1 MNSGFFL
8 IDKDEGVSSARV
20 VSKLKKKFNF
30 KKVGHTGTLDPFA
43 TGLLVCP
50 INSATRLSNF
60 VLDTKKVYSGIILL
74 GKKTDSDDITGNVM
88 SESSDFKFTFN
99 DILKIRDS
107 FLGKITQVPPKLSAI
122 KIDGKRAYDKFRK
135 NEDFEMKERA
145 VEVFSFEIFPP
156 KQESNIDTIYNT
168 LEELK
173 GLSPDFISVTYG
185 AGGSLSKNMTCEISS
200 IIKNKYKI
208 EPLAHLTCINSTKDQ
223 VDKILNDLKKEGI
236 ENVLALR
243 GDIPID
249 FDGKSDFKYASDL
262 IKHIKLR
269 NDFNIVGACYPEGHL
284 DSKSYE
290 DDLINLKKKQET

>member
-8 IDKDEGVSSARV
+8 IDKDEGVSSASV

-88 SESSDFKFTFN
+88 SESNDFKFTFN

-145 VEVFSFEIFPP
+145 VEVFSFEILHL
-156 KQESNIDTIYNT
+156 NDN
-168 LEELK
+168 
-173 GLSPDFISVTYG
+173 
-185 AGGSLSKNMTCEISS
+185 EISFRICCSKGTYIRS
-200 IIKNKYKI
+200 IARDFGEKLGVPSCLKTLRREKTSIFDVKDSKLISEVNLEDMILWYKI
-208 EPLAHLTCINSTKDQ
+208 FDNDQKLLLTDDEINKLNVGNVVFLNNLSNSDSYKKKFQEND
-223 VDKILNDLKKEGI
+223 ILYYTSSLNEQKSGVLKKVNGI
-236 ENVLALR
+236 WTFAVN
-243 GDIPID
+243 GI
-249 FDGKSDFKYASDL
+249 
-262 IKHIKLR
+262 
-269 NDFNIVGACYPEGHL
+269 
-284 DSKSYE
+284 
-290 DDLINLKKKQET
+290 

>member
-8 IDKDEGVSSARV
+8 IDKDEGVSSASV

-88 SESSDFKFTFN
+88 SESNDFKFTFN

-145 VEVFSFEIFPP
+145 VEVFSFEILHL
-156 KQESNIDTIYNT
+156 NDN
-168 LEELK
+168 
-173 GLSPDFISVTYG
+173 
-185 AGGSLSKNMTCEISS
+185 EISFRICCSKGTYIRS
-200 IIKNKYKI
+200 IARDFGEKLGVPSCLKTLRREKTSIFDVKDSKLISEVNLEDMILWYKI
-208 EPLAHLTCINSTKDQ
+208 FDNDQKLLLTDDEINKLNVGNDVFLNNLSNSDSYKKKFQEND
-223 VDKILNDLKKEGI
+223 ILYYTSSLNEQKSGVLKKVNGI
-236 ENVLALR
+236 WTFAVN
-243 GDIPID
+243 GI
-249 FDGKSDFKYASDL
+249 
-262 IKHIKLR
+262 
-269 NDFNIVGACYPEGHL
+269 
-284 DSKSYE
+284 
-290 DDLINLKKKQET
+290 

>member
-8 IDKDEGVSSARV
+8 IDKDEGVSSASV

-88 SESSDFKFTFN
+88 SESNDFKFTFN

-145 VEVFSFEIFPP
+145 VEVFSFEILHL
-156 KQESNIDTIYNT
+156 NDN
-168 LEELK
+168 
-173 GLSPDFISVTYG
+173 
-185 AGGSLSKNMTCEISS
+185 EISFRICCSKGTYIRS
-200 IIKNKYKI
+200 IARDFGEKLGVPSCLKTLRREKTSIFDVKASKLISEVNLEDMILWYKI
-208 EPLAHLTCINSTKDQ
+208 FDNNQKLLLADDEINKLNVGNDVFLNNLSISDSYKKKFQEND
-223 VDKILNDLKKEGI
+223 ILYYTSSLNEQKSGVLKKVNGI
-236 ENVLALR
+236 WTFAVN
-243 GDIPID
+243 GI
-249 FDGKSDFKYASDL
+249 
-262 IKHIKLR
+262 
-269 NDFNIVGACYPEGHL
+269 
-284 DSKSYE
+284 
-290 DDLINLKKKQET
+290 

>member
-8 IDKDEGVSSARV
+8 IDKDEGVSSASV

-145 VEVFSFEIFPP
+145 VEVFSFEILHL
-156 KQESNIDTIYNT
+156 NDN
-168 LEELK
+168 
-173 GLSPDFISVTYG
+173 
-185 AGGSLSKNMTCEISS
+185 EISFRICCSKGTYIRS
-200 IIKNKYKI
+200 IARDFGEKLGIPSCLKTLRREKTSIFDVKDSKLISEVNLEDMILWYKI
-208 EPLAHLTCINSTKDQ
+208 FDNDQKLLLTDDEINKLNVGNDVFLNNLSNSDSYKKKFQEND
-223 VDKILNDLKKEGI
+223 ILYYTSSLNEQKSGVLKKVNGI
-236 ENVLALR
+236 WTFAVN
-243 GDIPID
+243 GI
-249 FDGKSDFKYASDL
+249 
-262 IKHIKLR
+262 
-269 NDFNIVGACYPEGHL
+269 
-284 DSKSYE
+284 
-290 DDLINLKKKQET
+290 

>member
-8 IDKDEGVSSARV
+8 IDKDEGVSSASV

-145 VEVFSFEIFPP
+145 GEVFSLEILHL
-156 KQESNIDTIYNT
+156 NDN
-168 LEELK
+168 
-173 GLSPDFISVTYG
+173 
-185 AGGSLSKNMTCEISS
+185 EISFRICCSKGTYIRS
-200 IIKNKYKI
+200 IARDFGEKLGVPSCLKTLRREKTSIFDVKDSKLISEVNLEDMILWYKI
-208 EPLAHLTCINSTKDQ
+208 FDNDQKLLLTDDEINKLNVGNDVFLNNLSISDSYKKKFQEND
-223 VDKILNDLKKEGI
+223 ILYYTSSLNEQKSGVLKKVSGI
-236 ENVLALR
+236 WTLAVN
-243 GDIPID
+243 GI
-249 FDGKSDFKYASDL
+249 
-262 IKHIKLR
+262 
-269 NDFNIVGACYPEGHL
+269 
-284 DSKSYE
+284 
-290 DDLINLKKKQET
+290 

>member
-8 IDKDEGVSSARV
+8 IDKDEGVSSASV

-145 VEVFSFEIFPP
+145 VEVFSFEILHL
-156 KQESNIDTIYNT
+156 NDN
-168 LEELK
+168 
-173 GLSPDFISVTYG
+173 
-185 AGGSLSKNMTCEISS
+185 EISFRICCSKGTYIRS
-200 IIKNKYKI
+200 IARDFGEKLGVPSCLKTLRREKTSIFDVKDSKLISEVNLEDMILWYKI
-208 EPLAHLTCINSTKDQ
+208 FDNDQKLLLTDDEINKLNVGNDVFLNNLSISDSYKKKFQEND
-223 VDKILNDLKKEGI
+223 ILYYTSSLNEQKSGVLKKVNGI
-236 ENVLALR
+236 WTFAVN
-243 GDIPID
+243 GI
-249 FDGKSDFKYASDL
+249 
-262 IKHIKLR
+262 
-269 NDFNIVGACYPEGHL
+269 
-284 DSKSYE
+284 
-290 DDLINLKKKQET
+290 

>member
-8 IDKDEGVSSARV
+8 IDKDEGVSSASV

-60 VLDTKKVYSGIILL
+60 VLDTKKVYSGIILF

-145 VEVFSFEIFPP
+145 VEVFSFEILHF
-156 KQESNIDTIYNT
+156 NDN
-168 LEELK
+168 
-173 GLSPDFISVTYG
+173 
-185 AGGSLSKNMTCEISS
+185 EISFRICCSKGTYIRS
-200 IIKNKYKI
+200 IARDFGEKLGVPSCLKTLRREKTSIFDVKDSKLISEVNLEDMILWYKI
-208 EPLAHLTCINSTKDQ
+208 FDNDQKLLLTDDEINKLNVGNDVFLNNLSNSDSYKKKFQEND
-223 VDKILNDLKKEGI
+223 ILYYTSSLNEQKSGVLKKVNGI
-236 ENVLALR
+236 WTFAVN
-243 GDIPID
+243 GI
-249 FDGKSDFKYASDL
+249 
-262 IKHIKLR
+262 
-269 NDFNIVGACYPEGHL
+269 
-284 DSKSYE
+284 
-290 DDLINLKKKQET
+290 

>member
-8 IDKDEGVSSARV
+8 IDKDEGVSSASV

-145 VEVFSFEIFPP
+145 VEVFSFEILHL
-156 KQESNIDTIYNT
+156 NDN
-168 LEELK
+168 
-173 GLSPDFISVTYG
+173 
-185 AGGSLSKNMTCEISS
+185 EISFRICCSKGTYIRS
-200 IIKNKYKI
+200 IARDFGEKLGIPSCLKTLRREKTSIFDVKDSKLISEVNLEDMILWYKI
-208 EPLAHLTCINSTKDQ
+208 FDNDQKLLLTDDEINKLNVGNDVFLNNLSISDSYKKKFQEND
-223 VDKILNDLKKEGI
+223 ILYYTSSLNEQKSGVLKKVNGI
-236 ENVLALR
+236 WTFAVN
-243 GDIPID
+243 GI
-249 FDGKSDFKYASDL
+249 
-262 IKHIKLR
+262 
-269 NDFNIVGACYPEGHL
+269 
-284 DSKSYE
+284 
-290 DDLINLKKKQET
+290 

>member
-8 IDKDEGVSSARV
+8 IDKDEGVSSASV

-145 VEVFSFEIFPP
+145 VEVFSFEILHL
-156 KQESNIDTIYNT
+156 NDN
-168 LEELK
+168 
-173 GLSPDFISVTYG
+173 
-185 AGGSLSKNMTCEISS
+185 EISFRICCSKGTYIRS
-200 IIKNKYKI
+200 IARDFGEKLGIPSCLKTLRREKTSIFDVKESKLISEVNLEDMILWYKI
-208 EPLAHLTCINSTKDQ
+208 FDNNQKLLLTDDEINKLNVGNDVFLNNLSNSDSYKKKFQEND
-223 VDKILNDLKKEGI
+223 ILYYTSSLNEQKSGVLKKVNGI
-236 ENVLALR
+236 WTFAVN
-243 GDIPID
+243 GI
-249 FDGKSDFKYASDL
+249 
-262 IKHIKLR
+262 
-269 NDFNIVGACYPEGHL
+269 
-284 DSKSYE
+284 
-290 DDLINLKKKQET
+290 

>member
-8 IDKDEGVSSARV
+8 IDKDEGVSSASV

-145 VEVFSFEIFPP
+145 VEVFSFEILHL
-156 KQESNIDTIYNT
+156 NDN
-168 LEELK
+168 
-173 GLSPDFISVTYG
+173 
-185 AGGSLSKNMTCEISS
+185 EISFRICCSKGTYIRS
-200 IIKNKYKI
+200 IARDFGEKLGVPSCLKTLRREKTSIFDVKDSKLISEVNLEDMILWYKI
-208 EPLAHLTCINSTKDQ
+208 FDNDQKLLLTDDEINKLNVGNDVFLNNLSNSDSYKKKFQEND
-223 VDKILNDLKKEGI
+223 ILYYTSRKKKKKSGVLKKVNGI
-236 ENVLALR
+236 WTFAVN
-243 GDIPID
+243 GI
-249 FDGKSDFKYASDL
+249 
-262 IKHIKLR
+262 
-269 NDFNIVGACYPEGHL
+269 
-284 DSKSYE
+284 
-290 DDLINLKKKQET
+290 

>member
-8 IDKDEGVSSARV
+8 IDKDEGVSSASV

-88 SESSDFKFTFN
+88 SESNDFKFTFN

-145 VEVFSFEIFPP
+145 VEVFSFEILHL
-156 KQESNIDTIYNT
+156 NDN
-168 LEELK
+168 
-173 GLSPDFISVTYG
+173 
-185 AGGSLSKNMTCEISS
+185 EISFRICCSKGTYIRS
-200 IIKNKYKI
+200 IARDFGEKLGVPSCLKTLRREKTSIFDVKDSKLISEVNLEDMILWYKI
-208 EPLAHLTCINSTKDQ
+208 FDNDQKLLLTDDEINKLNVGNDVFLNNLSISDSYKKKFQEND
-223 VDKILNDLKKEGI
+223 ILYYTSSLNEQKSGVLKKVNGI
-236 ENVLALR
+236 WTFAVN
-243 GDIPID
+243 GI
-249 FDGKSDFKYASDL
+249 
-262 IKHIKLR
+262 
-269 NDFNIVGACYPEGHL
+269 
-284 DSKSYE
+284 
-290 DDLINLKKKQET
+290 

>member
-8 IDKDEGVSSARV
+8 IDKDEGVSSASV

-145 VEVFSFEIFPP
+145 VEVFSFEILHL
-156 KQESNIDTIYNT
+156 NDN
-168 LEELK
+168 
-173 GLSPDFISVTYG
+173 
-185 AGGSLSKNMTCEISS
+185 EISFRICCSKGTYIRS
-200 IIKNKYKI
+200 IARDFGEKLGVPSCLKTLRREKTSIFDVKDSKLISEVNLEDMILWYKI
-208 EPLAHLTCINSTKDQ
+208 FDNNQKLLLTDDEINKLNVGNDVFLNNLSNSDSYKKKFQEND
-223 VDKILNDLKKEGI
+223 ILYYTSSLNEQKSGVLKKVNGI
-236 ENVLALR
+236 WTFAVN
-243 GDIPID
+243 GI
-249 FDGKSDFKYASDL
+249 
-262 IKHIKLR
+262 
-269 NDFNIVGACYPEGHL
+269 
-284 DSKSYE
+284 
-290 DDLINLKKKQET
+290 

>member
-8 IDKDEGVSSARV
+8 IDKDEGVSSASV

-30 KKVGHTGTLDPFA
+30 RKVGHSGTLDPFA

-145 VEVFSFEIFPP
+145 VEVFSFEILHL
-156 KQESNIDTIYNT
+156 NDN
-168 LEELK
+168 
-173 GLSPDFISVTYG
+173 
-185 AGGSLSKNMTCEISS
+185 EISFRICCSKGTYIRS
-200 IIKNKYKI
+200 IARDFGEKLGVPSCLKTLRREKTSIFDVKDSKLISEVNLEDMILWYKI
-208 EPLAHLTCINSTKDQ
+208 FDNNQKLLLTDDEINKLNVGNDVFLNNLSNSDSYKKKFQEND
-223 VDKILNDLKKEGI
+223 ILYYTSSLNEQKSGVLKKVNGI
-236 ENVLALR
+236 WTFAVN
-243 GDIPID
+243 GI
-249 FDGKSDFKYASDL
+249 
-262 IKHIKLR
+262 
-269 NDFNIVGACYPEGHL
+269 
-284 DSKSYE
+284 
-290 DDLINLKKKQET
+290 

>member
-8 IDKDEGVSSARV
+8 IDKDEGVSSASV

-145 VEVFSFEIFPP
+145 VEVFSFEILHL
-156 KQESNIDTIYNT
+156 NDN
-168 LEELK
+168 
-173 GLSPDFISVTYG
+173 
-185 AGGSLSKNMTCEISS
+185 EISFRICCSKGTYIRS
-200 IIKNKYKI
+200 IARDFGEKLGVPSCLKTLRREKTSIFDVKDSKLISEVNLEDMILWYKI
-208 EPLAHLTCINSTKDQ
+208 FDNDQKLLLTDYEINKLNVGNDVFLNNLSISDSYKKKFQEND
-223 VDKILNDLKKEGI
+223 ILYYTSSLNEQKSGVLKKVNGI
-236 ENVLALR
+236 WTFAVN
-243 GDIPID
+243 GI
-249 FDGKSDFKYASDL
+249 
-262 IKHIKLR
+262 
-269 NDFNIVGACYPEGHL
+269 
-284 DSKSYE
+284 
-290 DDLINLKKKQET
+290 

>member
-8 IDKDEGVSSARV
+8 IDKDEGVSSASV

-145 VEVFSFEIFPP
+145 VEVFSFEILHL
-156 KQESNIDTIYNT
+156 NDN
-168 LEELK
+168 
-173 GLSPDFISVTYG
+173 
-185 AGGSLSKNMTCEISS
+185 EISFRICCSKGTYIRS
-200 IIKNKYKI
+200 IARDFGEKLGVPSCLKTLRREKTSIFDVKDSKLISEVNLEDMILWYKI
-208 EPLAHLTCINSTKDQ
+208 FDNNQKLLLTDDEINKLNVGNDVFLNNLSISDSYKKKFQEND
-223 VDKILNDLKKEGI
+223 ILYYTSSLNEQKSGVLKKVNGI
-236 ENVLALR
+236 WTFAVN
-243 GDIPID
+243 GI
-249 FDGKSDFKYASDL
+249 
-262 IKHIKLR
+262 
-269 NDFNIVGACYPEGHL
+269 
-284 DSKSYE
+284 
-290 DDLINLKKKQET
+290 

>member
-8 IDKDEGVSSARV
+8 IDKDEGVSSASV

-88 SESSDFKFTFN
+88 SESNDFKFTFN

-145 VEVFSFEIFPP
+145 VEVFSFEILHL
-156 KQESNIDTIYNT
+156 NDN
-168 LEELK
+168 
-173 GLSPDFISVTYG
+173 
-185 AGGSLSKNMTCEISS
+185 EISFRICCSKGTYIRS
-200 IIKNKYKI
+200 IARDFGEKLGIPSCLKTLRREKTSIFDVKESKLISEVNLEDMILWYKI
-208 EPLAHLTCINSTKDQ
+208 FDNNQKLLLTDDEINKLNVGNDVFLNNLSNSDSYKKKFQEND
-223 VDKILNDLKKEGI
+223 ILYYTSSLNEQKSGVLKKVNGI
-236 ENVLALR
+236 WTFAVN
-243 GDIPID
+243 GI
-249 FDGKSDFKYASDL
+249 
-262 IKHIKLR
+262 
-269 NDFNIVGACYPEGHL
+269 
-284 DSKSYE
+284 
-290 DDLINLKKKQET
+290 

>member
-8 IDKDEGVSSARV
+8 IDKDEGVSSASV

-145 VEVFSFEIFPP
+145 VEVFSFEILHL
-156 KQESNIDTIYNT
+156 NDN
-168 LEELK
+168 
-173 GLSPDFISVTYG
+173 
-185 AGGSLSKNMTCEISS
+185 EISFRICCSKGTYIRS
-200 IIKNKYKI
+200 IARDFGEKLGVPSCLKTLRREKTSIFDVKDSKLISEVNLEDMILWYKI
-208 EPLAHLTCINSTKDQ
+208 FDNNQKLLLADDEINKLNVGNDVFLNNLSISDSYKKKFQEND
-223 VDKILNDLKKEGI
+223 ILYYTSSLNEQKSGVLKKVNGI
-236 ENVLALR
+236 WTFAVN
-243 GDIPID
+243 GI
-249 FDGKSDFKYASDL
+249 
-262 IKHIKLR
+262 
-269 NDFNIVGACYPEGHL
+269 
-284 DSKSYE
+284 
-290 DDLINLKKKQET
+290 

>member
-8 IDKDEGVSSARV
+8 IDKDEGVSSASV

-145 VEVFSFEIFPP
+145 VEVFSFEILHL
-156 KQESNIDTIYNT
+156 NDN
-168 LEELK
+168 
-173 GLSPDFISVTYG
+173 
-185 AGGSLSKNMTCEISS
+185 EISFRICCSKGTYIRS
-200 IIKNKYKI
+200 IARDFGEKLGVPSCLKTLRREKTSIFDVKDSKLISEVNLEDMILWYKI
-208 EPLAHLTCINSTKDQ
+208 FDNDQKLLLTDDEINKLNVGNDVFLNNLSISDSYKKKFQEND
-223 VDKILNDLKKEGI
+223 ILYYASSLNEQKSGVLKKVNGI
-236 ENVLALR
+236 WTFAVN
-243 GDIPID
+243 GI
-249 FDGKSDFKYASDL
+249 
-262 IKHIKLR
+262 
-269 NDFNIVGACYPEGHL
+269 
-284 DSKSYE
+284 
-290 DDLINLKKKQET
+290 

>member
-8 IDKDEGVSSARV
+8 IDKDEGVSSASV

-145 VEVFSFEIFPP
+145 VEVFSFEILHL
-156 KQESNIDTIYNT
+156 NDN
-168 LEELK
+168 
-173 GLSPDFISVTYG
+173 
-185 AGGSLSKNMTCEISS
+185 EISFRICCSKGTYIRS
-200 IIKNKYKI
+200 IARDFGEKLGIPSCLKTLRREKTSIFDVKDSKLISEVNLEDMILWYKI
-208 EPLAHLTCINSTKDQ
+208 FDNNQKLLLTDDEINKLNVGNDVFLNNLSNSDSYKKKFQEND
-223 VDKILNDLKKEGI
+223 ILYYTSSLNEQKSGVLKKVNGI
-236 ENVLALR
+236 WTFAVN
-243 GDIPID
+243 GI
-249 FDGKSDFKYASDL
+249 
-262 IKHIKLR
+262 
-269 NDFNIVGACYPEGHL
+269 
-284 DSKSYE
+284 
-290 DDLINLKKKQET
+290 

>member
-8 IDKDEGVSSARV
+8 IDKDEGVSSASV

-88 SESSDFKFTFN
+88 SESNDFKFTFN

-145 VEVFSFEIFPP
+145 VEVFSFEILHL
-156 KQESNIDTIYNT
+156 NDN
-168 LEELK
+168 
-173 GLSPDFISVTYG
+173 
-185 AGGSLSKNMTCEISS
+185 EISFRICCSKGTYIRS
-200 IIKNKYKI
+200 IARDFGEKLGVPSCLKTLRREKTSIFDVKDSKLISEVNLEDMILWYKI
-208 EPLAHLTCINSTKDQ
+208 FDNNQKLLLTDDEINKLNVGNDVFLNNLSNSDSYKKKFQEND
-223 VDKILNDLKKEGI
+223 ILYYTSSLNEQKSGVLKKVNGI
-236 ENVLALR
+236 WTFAVN
-243 GDIPID
+243 GI
-249 FDGKSDFKYASDL
+249 
-262 IKHIKLR
+262 
-269 NDFNIVGACYPEGHL
+269 
-284 DSKSYE
+284 
-290 DDLINLKKKQET
+290 

>member
-8 IDKDEGVSSARV
+8 IDKDEGVSSASV

-88 SESSDFKFTFN
+88 SESNDFKFTFN

-145 VEVFSFEIFPP
+145 VEVFSLEILHL
-156 KQESNIDTIYNT
+156 NDN
-168 LEELK
+168 
-173 GLSPDFISVTYG
+173 
-185 AGGSLSKNMTCEISS
+185 EISFRICCSKGTYIRS
-200 IIKNKYKI
+200 IARDFGEKLGVPSCLKTLRREKTSIFDVKDSKLISEVNLEDMILWYKI
-208 EPLAHLTCINSTKDQ
+208 FDNNQKLLLADDEINKLNVGNDVFLNNLSISDSYKKKFQEND
-223 VDKILNDLKKEGI
+223 ILYYTSSLNEQKSGVLKKVNGI
-236 ENVLALR
+236 WTFAVN
-243 GDIPID
+243 GI
-249 FDGKSDFKYASDL
+249 
-262 IKHIKLR
+262 
-269 NDFNIVGACYPEGHL
+269 
-284 DSKSYE
+284 
-290 DDLINLKKKQET
+290 

>member
-8 IDKDEGVSSARV
+8 IDKDEGVSSASV

-145 VEVFSFEIFPP
+145 VEVFSFQILHLNDNDISFRICCSTGTYIRSIARDFGEKLGVPSCLKTLRREKTSIFDV
-156 KQESNIDTIYNT
+156 KDSKLISEVN
-168 LEELK
+168 LEDMILW
-173 GLSPDFISVTYG
+173 
-185 AGGSLSKNMTCEISS
+185 
-200 IIKNKYKI
+200 YKI
-208 EPLAHLTCINSTKDQ
+208 FDNDQKLLLTDDEINKLNVGNDVFLNNLSNSDSYKKKFQEND
-223 VDKILNDLKKEGI
+223 ILYYTSSLNEQKSGVLKKVNGI
-236 ENVLALR
+236 WTFAVN
-243 GDIPID
+243 GI
-249 FDGKSDFKYASDL
+249 
-262 IKHIKLR
+262 
-269 NDFNIVGACYPEGHL
+269 
-284 DSKSYE
+284 
-290 DDLINLKKKQET
+290 

>member
-8 IDKDEGVSSARV
+8 IDKDEGVSSASV

-145 VEVFSFEIFPP
+145 VEVFSFEILHL
-156 KQESNIDTIYNT
+156 NDN
-168 LEELK
+168 
-173 GLSPDFISVTYG
+173 
-185 AGGSLSKNMTCEISS
+185 EISFRICCSKGTYIRS
-200 IIKNKYKI
+200 IARDFGEKLGVPSCLKTLRREKTSIFDVKDSKLISEVNLEDMILWYKI
-208 EPLAHLTCINSTKDQ
+208 FDNNQKLLLADDEINKLNVGNDVFLNNLSISDSHKKKFQEND
-223 VDKILNDLKKEGI
+223 ILYYTSSLNEQKSGVLKKVNGI
-236 ENVLALR
+236 WTFAVN
-243 GDIPID
+243 GI
-249 FDGKSDFKYASDL
+249 
-262 IKHIKLR
+262 
-269 NDFNIVGACYPEGHL
+269 
-284 DSKSYE
+284 
-290 DDLINLKKKQET
+290 

>member
-1 MNSGFFL
+1 MNT
-8 IDKDEGVSSARV
+8 IEQKDV
-20 VSKLKKKFNF
+20 VVKKKFNF

-88 SESSDFKFTFN
+88 SESNDFKFTFN

-145 VEVFSFEIFPP
+145 VEVFSFEILHL
-156 KQESNIDTIYNT
+156 NDN
-168 LEELK
+168 
-173 GLSPDFISVTYG
+173 
-185 AGGSLSKNMTCEISS
+185 EISFRICCSKGTYIRAIARDFGEKLGVPSCLKTLRREKTS
-200 IIKNKYKI
+200 IFDVKDSKLISEVNLEDMILWYKI
-208 EPLAHLTCINSTKDQ
+208 FDNNQKLLLADDEINKLNVGNDVFLNNLSISDSYKKKFQEND
-223 VDKILNDLKKEGI
+223 ILYYTSSLNEQKSGVLKKVNGI
-236 ENVLALR
+236 WTFAVN
-243 GDIPID
+243 GI
-249 FDGKSDFKYASDL
+249 
-262 IKHIKLR
+262 
-269 NDFNIVGACYPEGHL
+269 
-284 DSKSYE
+284 
-290 DDLINLKKKQET
+290 

>member
-8 IDKDEGVSSARV
+8 IDKDEGVSSASV

-88 SESSDFKFTFN
+88 SESNDFKFTFN

-145 VEVFSFEIFPP
+145 VEVFSFEILHL
-156 KQESNIDTIYNT
+156 NDN
-168 LEELK
+168 
-173 GLSPDFISVTYG
+173 
-185 AGGSLSKNMTCEISS
+185 EISFRICCSKGTYIRS
-200 IIKNKYKI
+200 IARDFGEKLGVPSCLKTLRREKTSIFDVKDSKLISEVNLEDMILWYKI
-208 EPLAHLTCINSTKDQ
+208 FDNNQKLLLTDDEINKLNVGNDVFLNNLSISDSYKKKFQEND
-223 VDKILNDLKKEGI
+223 ILYYTSSLNEQKSGVLKKVNGI
-236 ENVLALR
+236 WTFAVN
-243 GDIPID
+243 GI
-249 FDGKSDFKYASDL
+249 
-262 IKHIKLR
+262 
-269 NDFNIVGACYPEGHL
+269 
-284 DSKSYE
+284 
-290 DDLINLKKKQET
+290 

>member
-8 IDKDEGVSSARV
+8 IDKDEGVSSASV

-60 VLDTKKVYSGIILL
+60 VLETKKVYSGIILL

-88 SESSDFKFTFN
+88 SESNDFKFTFN

-145 VEVFSFEIFPP
+145 VEVFSFEILHL
-156 KQESNIDTIYNT
+156 NDN
-168 LEELK
+168 
-173 GLSPDFISVTYG
+173 
-185 AGGSLSKNMTCEISS
+185 EISFRICCSKGTYIRS
-200 IIKNKYKI
+200 IARDFGEKLGVPSCLKTLRREKTSIFDVKDSKLISEVNLEDMILWYKI
-208 EPLAHLTCINSTKDQ
+208 FDNDQKLLLTDDEINKLNVGNDVFLNNLSISDSYKKKFQEND
-223 VDKILNDLKKEGI
+223 ILYYTSSLNEQKSGVLKKVNGI
-236 ENVLALR
+236 WTFAVN
-243 GDIPID
+243 GI
-249 FDGKSDFKYASDL
+249 
-262 IKHIKLR
+262 
-269 NDFNIVGACYPEGHL
+269 
-284 DSKSYE
+284 
-290 DDLINLKKKQET
+290 

>member
-8 IDKDEGVSSARV
+8 IDKDEGVSSASV

-145 VEVFSFEIFPP
+145 VEVFSFEILHL
-156 KQESNIDTIYNT
+156 NDN
-168 LEELK
+168 
-173 GLSPDFISVTYG
+173 
-185 AGGSLSKNMTCEISS
+185 EISFRICCSKGTYIRS
-200 IIKNKYKI
+200 IARDFGEKLGVPSCLKTLRREKTSIFDVKDSKLISEVNLEDMILWYKI
-208 EPLAHLTCINSTKDQ
+208 FDNDQKLLLTDDEINKLNVGNDVFLNNLSNSDSYKKKFQEND
-223 VDKILNDLKKEGI
+223 ILYYTSSLNEQKSGVLKKVNGI
-236 ENVLALR
+236 WTFAVN
-243 GDIPID
+243 GI
-249 FDGKSDFKYASDL
+249 
-262 IKHIKLR
+262 
-269 NDFNIVGACYPEGHL
+269 
-284 DSKSYE
+284 
-290 DDLINLKKKQET
+290 